1 MPNETK
7 RIAVRPN
14 IGSALQR
21 AVDAARDNGTSVS
34 DLIHYHAAVVETT
47 RARVLKKHERAA
59 LREKG

>member
-21 AVDAARDNGTSVS
+21 AVDAARADGVSVS
-34 DLIHYHAAVVETT
+34 DLIHHHAAVAEKSL
-47 RARVLKKHERAA
+47 ARRTNQPAKRKEQA
-59 LREKG
+59 

>member
-21 AVDAARDNGTSVS
+21 AVDQARFCGTPVSLAIHEMAEVAEAAMRRK
-34 DLIHYHAAVVETT
+34 AKRKEQA
-47 RARVLKKHERAA
+47 
-59 LREKG
+59 